1 MEPKR
6 DRIETW
12 LIVALVA
19 TTAMYALG
27 ASLMIVGVVG

>member
-6 DRIETW
+6 DRVETW

-19 TTAMYALG
+19 TTVLYGLG
-27 ASLMIVGVVG
+27 SSLLVAGVLR